1 MFIFHYG
8 EIMLRKIGFTL
19 LGMVVSLSTPC
30 YSMMSHSL
38 QRGITVEFDL
48 PPHEP
53 QLFVNYMF
61 WTVEANCK
69 ITAEDETI
77 GLFAEALARKGK
89 VNDIPL
95 TAGQTLQVTLQSGD
109 NLKLSADSGA
119 KVQITNLNEHTV
131 RATCST

>member
-1 MFIFHYG
+1 
-8 EIMLRKIGFTL
+8 MLRKIGFTL

-38 QRGITVEFDL
+38 QKGITIEFDL
-48 PPHEP
+48 PPHDP
-53 QLFVNYMF
+53 QLFINYMF

-69 ITAEDETI
+69 ITAEDKNEENSI
-77 GLFAEALARKGK
+77 ELFAEALAKKGK
-89 VNDIPL
+89 VNGIPL
-95 TAGQTLQVTLQSGD
+95 AAGQTMQLTLKSGD

-119 KVQITNLNEHTV
+119 KVQITNHNEHTV